1 MVVTMNIN
9 VNTNNN
15 LGGLFGG
22 GISMFQG
29 GGLKSTQEKQERQQK
44 AANQIEFWENQK
56 DNLKNMACETLEEI
70 AQKLEMYHTY
80 EDEISAVKAA
90 YNHQEMFHV
99 LDEAR
104 EIGEKIAEAVKETE
118 PKTAEECR
126 EEMAEEALETEE
138 SEGESILEEITE
150 EMQELIEEVQD
161 EAAEEL
167 AEKTV
172 QQLEQATAGEEL
184 SEAPPV
190 EQAKVEALKAVYKRM
205 DIRV

>member
-1 MVVTMNIN
+1 MNIN
-9 VNTNNN
+9 INQGNNF
-15 LGGLFGG
+15 GGLFGG
-22 GISMFQG
+22 GISLFQS

-56 DNLKNMACETLEEI
+56 GNLKNMACETLEEI

-104 EIGEKIAEAVKETE
+104 EIGEKIAEAAKETS
-118 PKTAEECR
+118 PKTAEER
-126 EEMAEEALETEE
+126 MEEMAKEALETEE
-138 SEGESILEEITE
+138 SEGEGEGILEELTE
-150 EMQELIEEVQD
+150 EMQEIIEEI
-161 EAAEEL
+161 EEKAAEEL

-172 QQLEQATAGEEL
+172 EQMEQATTASQEV
-184 SEAPPV
+184 SDTPIA

-205 DIRV
+205 DVRI